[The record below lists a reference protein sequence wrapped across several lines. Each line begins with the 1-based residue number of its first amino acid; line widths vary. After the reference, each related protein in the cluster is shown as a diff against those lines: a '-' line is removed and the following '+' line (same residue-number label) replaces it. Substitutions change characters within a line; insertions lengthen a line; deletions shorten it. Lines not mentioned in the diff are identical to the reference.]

1 MSRTD
6 ESTPLRAYIGV
17 LLFVGILCGFFRID
31 PGSGIV
37 SDGQGLQR
45 SAICRCKTH
54 FYVTYNME
62 FTLL

>member
-1 MSRTD
+1 MD
-6 ESTPLRAYIGV
+6 ESTPMRAYIGV

>member
-1 MSRTD
+1 MN
-6 ESTPLRAYIGV
+6 ANMGV

-54 FYVTYNME
+54 FYGTYNME